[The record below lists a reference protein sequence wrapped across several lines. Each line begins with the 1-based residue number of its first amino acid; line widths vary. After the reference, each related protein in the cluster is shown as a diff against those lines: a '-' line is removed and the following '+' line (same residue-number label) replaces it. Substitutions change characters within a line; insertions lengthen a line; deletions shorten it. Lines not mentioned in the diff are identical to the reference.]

1 MKRRLWA
8 LALSVA
14 LLLSALCVQTPATAA
29 DADYIPNILEYGS
42 YSSSAEFV
50 ITSYHGMVEFSS
62 LAGTTN
68 FKGKTLYLGC
78 DIDMSLGNYTPFT
91 SFSGTFDGQGYAL
104 KSIKI
109 SVTDVQAGV
118 FGTVNG
124 AGTVKNLGV
133 EGGTMTLTSSS
144 DSYRLGS
151 IAGVNKG
158 KIERCYSTASLTV
171 KKGGTVTDL
180 SVGGIA
186 GGCITSGVI
195 KDCYFAGYAK
205 GVDHASGICDW
216 GQGHNTGYI
225 ASLTNCYSIGELV
238 ATECFGLARYSAST
252 LEENYPNAITN
263 CYYLSQYKDVSFT
276 DTDVSINKTDLG
288 TGKLAY
294 LLDGGATASTRTR
307 VWHQGEL
314 FPELSGDKAIGTY
327 KLTLKYTA
335 NGTSASVT
343 AYKNAGATVSF
354 SNITATLSSS
364 GNVTNNVFTMPA
376 KACTLNISTALP
388 LINDYASNT
397 SATEFIVVNA
407 AGFTTLASTVNAG
420 TDTFSGDKIYM
431 LNCID
436 MSSVSHTPIGVYISD
451 SDRSKTFQGTFYGNG
466 NKVCGL
472 NVNKTS
478 LNGGGLF
485 GTLYKAKIYDLGIS
499 YGTVKTANRAG
510 GIAGYADASQIKNCY
525 NLADITTTTGIDGA
539 GGLAGVSRSTTKYT
553 NCFNLGTVTA
563 TAGCAG
569 GITGWGQTNVVLTNC
584 FNMGKVTAGDG
595 DKQGLTR
602 YAAAGLTTIP
612 VASYFLKASC
622 ASDYGVSK
630 SRTQFASEELA
641 WLLNTKG
648 GTATNSLVFT
658 TTPLCPAICYTAS
671 TGAKPTVKVTV
682 NSKDSEGNIVNSATM
697 YKNGGEMLVP
707 PLNSTNYIANAG
719 VAAPAKDGT
728 KAITMKRLEKGTLNI
743 GTAAELNSFIS
754 AVNGGNSYDGYTV
767 KLTADIDMSAYT
779 CKPIGTSSKPFSGIF
794 DGCGFTVKNFN
805 TAASNT
811 KYSAMFGTLKGGTVK
826 NLYLADS
833 RIIGGYFSGA
843 VVGNNLGGSVIN
855 CGTNATVENHYTT
868 AEHEIS
874 VMSFNVRVNS
884 DASPNSV
891 SDRAPRV
898 KQHIADYNP
907 DIIGFQEVVPLWK
920 SNFDSWLTG
929 YSKEFIWR
937 DSAGTEAAPLYW
949 KTDKFTVLEQG
960 SFFLSETPDVMSKGW
975 DANYNRTCSYAALVH
990 KASGILVLA
999 FNTHLDN
1006 GGTEARP
1013 NGAALIASRMQAL
1026 EEKYKGQGYGDNI
1039 AMYCTGDYNSK
1050 KNSTA
1055 YANMTANLADLRTDA
1070 NTKLSSTSL
1079 GTYNGWGASDSL
1091 IDFIFTNNHGSES
1104 LTYKVN
1110 NEQIN
1115 GYYISDHYAVY
1126 GTFALNYMHLGG
1138 LVGYNSGYVT
1148 DCFTTG
1154 TVAGGMNTGGLIGYN
1169 TGVLAN
1175 SYNGNIVDST
1185 DFMGGLI
1192 GVNKGTVTNCHYLG
1206 NSAYT
1211 AYTNNTETVPT
1222 LTETEIKTADF
1233 AATLSVGNTKWYQS
1247 EGLNSGYP
1255 FPAPL
1260 FMNKLLIIK
1269 SSSGY
1274 SRTENNYLFSVSE
1287 STDVAT
1293 LASNF
1298 DNVGL
1303 IVRNNSGT
1311 EISTSAKVGTGY
1323 TVSLELN
1330 GTLIDSVTVV
1340 VKGDLSGDGAINT
1353 TDMAAMRKLLT
1364 AFAPADLQKAAADL
1378 TGDDTLNTTDLLILR
1393 KHCSGK
1399 NLIS

>member
-1 MKRRLWA
+1 MKRHL
-8 LALSVA
+8 VA
-14 LLLSALCVQTPATAA
+14 LILVFVMLVSALCFQVPASAA
-29 DADYIPNILEYGS
+29 DYVPNILEYDS
-42 YSSSAEFV
+42 YSSSKEFI
-50 ITSYHGMVEFSS
+50 ITSYQGMVAFSA

-68 FKGKTLYLGC
+68 FKGKTIRLGS
-78 DIDMSLGNYTPFT
+78 DVDMSLGSYTPFT

-109 SVTDVQAGV
+109 SKTDVQAGV
-118 FGTVNG
+118 FGTVNASG
-124 AGTVKNLGV
+124 VVKNLGV
-133 EGGTMTLTSSS
+133 EGGTMTLTSST

-158 KIERCYSTASLTV
+158 TIERCYSTASLTI

-186 GGCITSGVI
+186 GACITSGVI

-216 GQGHNTGYI
+216 GQGQNAGYI

-238 ATECFGLARYSAST
+238 ATECFGLVRYSAST
-252 LEENYPNAITN
+252 LAENYANAINN
-263 CYYLSQYKDVSFT
+263 CYYLSKYKDVSFT
-276 DTDVSINKTDLG
+276 DADVSINNTNLG
-288 TGKLAY
+288 SGRMAY
-294 LLDGGATASTRTR
+294 LLDGGDTAETRTR

-314 FPELSGDKAIGTY
+314 FPELSGDTQIGSY

-335 NGTSASVT
+335 AGVAASATV
-343 AYKNAGATVSF
+343 YRNAGSAISF
-354 SNITATLSSS
+354 SNITATLTSS
-364 GNVTNNVFTMPA
+364 GNVTDNVFTMPA
-376 KACTLNISTALP
+376 KACTLNISTDVP
-388 LINDYASNT
+388 LINDYSNHKT
-397 SATEFIVVNA
+397 ATEFIVVNA
-407 AGFTTLASTVNAG
+407 AGFTALANTVNAG
-420 TDTFSGDKIYM
+420 TDTFSGDNIYM
-431 LNCID
+431 LNNVD
-436 MSSVSHTPIGVYISD
+436 MSSLTHTPVGVYISD
-451 SDRSKTFQGTFYGNG
+451 SDRSKSFQGTFYGNG
-466 NKVCGL
+466 YKVCGL
-472 NVNKTS
+472 KVNNTN

-510 GIAGYADASQIKNCY
+510 GLAGYADASQIKNCY

-563 TAGCAG
+563 TADCAG
-569 GITGWGQTNVVLTNC
+569 GITGWGQNNVVLTNC
-584 FNMGKVTAGDG
+584 FNMGVVTAGDG

-671 TGAKPTVKVTV
+671 TGANPTVKVTV
-682 NSKDSEGNIVNSATM
+682 NSKDSEGNTVNSATM

-779 CKPIGTSSKPFSGIF
+779 CKPIGTSSKPFCGIF

-855 CGTNATVENHYTT
+855 CGTNATVENHYTA

-891 SDRAPRV
+891 NDRAPRV
-898 KQHIADYNP
+898 KQHIAAYSP

-1070 NTKLSSTSL
+1070 NTILSSTSL

-1110 NEQIN
+1110 NEKIN

-1169 TGVLAN
+1169 TGVVAN

-1192 GVNKGTVTNCHYLG
+1192 GVNKGTCTNCHYLE
-1206 NSAYT
+1206 SSSYT
-1211 AYTNNTETVPT
+1211 AFTNNTNTAGTVT
-1222 LTETEIKTADF
+1222 AATVKTAEF
-1233 AATLSVGNTKWYQS
+1233 AQTLGAGQTNWYQS
-1247 EGLNSGYP
+1247 SSLNDGYP

-1260 FMNKLLIIK
+1260 FMNKRLMLK
-1269 SSSGY
+1269 TSSVYRRSDKD
-1274 SRTENNYLFSVSE
+1274 YLFSVSE
-1287 STDVAT
+1287 STDVGT
-1293 LASNF
+1293 LTSNF
-1298 DNVGL
+1298 ENVGI
-1303 IVRNNSGT
+1303 IVKDQRGT
-1311 EISTSAKVGTGY
+1311 VVPATATAGTGY
-1323 TVSLELN
+1323 SVSIELN
-1330 GTLIDSVTVV
+1330 GTLIDRVTVV
-1340 VKGDLSGDGAINT
+1340 VKGDLDGDSVVSATDYSVGLKHISGNGNVTGIVQLACDITDDGYISTADILC
-1353 TDMAAMRKLLT
+1353 MRK
-1364 AFAPADLQKAAADL
+1364 Q
-1378 TGDDTLNTTDLLILR
+1378 
-1393 KHCSGK
+1393 
-1399 NLIS
+1399 ISS